1 MGAAKF
7 DVEDFKKEVNRR
19 NRESTCAADVRLGGN
34 LLLEWLLN
42 KSESYRGFRYLNRS
56 EVPAESLPGINSEH
70 GVAFPLGL
78 EFSAVYSAARTAAMF
93 RNTDIT
99 RIEYL

>member
-19 NRESTCAADVRLGGN
+19 NRESTCTPGARLGGN
-34 LLLEWLLN
+34 LLLEWVLN
-42 KSESYRGFRYLNRS
+42 QSEGYRGFRYLNRS

-78 EFSAVYSAARTAAMF
+78 EFSAVYSAARTAELF
-93 RNTDIT
+93 RNTDST

>member
-1 MGAAKF
+1 MSNVKF
-7 DVEDFKKEVNRR
+7 DVDEFRREVNRR
-19 NRESTCAADVRLGGN
+19 NRESTCRPDTRLGGN

-42 KSESYRGFRYLNRS
+42 QSSSYQGFRYLNRS

-78 EFSAVYSAARTAAMF
+78 EFSAAYSAARTEELF
-93 RNTDIT
+93 RNTDST
-99 RIEYL
+99 RVEYL